1 VIGPTFPLTEA
12 AAAVDLVERGSPPG
26 KVVVLID

>member
-1 VIGPTFPLTEA
+1 VIGPTFPLNEA